1 MKISVVVP
9 IYNEADNINQL
20 LGEIQA
26 VLKDQEYEI
35 ITVNDGSRDNTRLI
49 LNEAAAQN
57 KNIKVIHFHGNFGQ
71 TAAISCGIHYSSGDV
86 IIPIDSDLEN
96 DPKDILKLLGK
107 INEGYDV
114 VSGWR
119 KGRWSDQKLR
129 RRFPSMLA
137 NKLISRITRVKLNDY
152 GCTLKAYRKS
162 VMNNIS
168 LYGEMHRF
176 IPAYASWRGAKIS
189 EVEVDFRPRRKGKSN
204 YGMNRIFKV
213 LLDLVVVKFL
223 DKYMTR
229 PMHFFGGVGFLVFF
243 LGVATGLL
251 TIILKILGLRDFV
264 DTPLPILCAFLIM
277 VGVQL
282 VAMGVLAEML
292 MRIYFESQNKKS
304 YQIAEKINF
313 E

>member
-9 IYNEADNINQL
+9 IYNEADNLNQL
-20 LGEIQA
+20 LSELNA
-26 VLKDQEYEI
+26 VLKDYEHEI
-35 ITVNDGSRDNTRLI
+35 ITINDGSKDNTRAV
-49 LNEAAAQN
+49 LNEAATKN
-57 KNIKVIHFHGNFGQ
+57 KNLKIIHFHGNFGQ
-71 TAAISCGIHYSSGDV
+71 TAAISCGINNSSGDV

-96 DPKDILKLLGK
+96 DPKDILKLLEK

-129 RRFPSMLA
+129 RKIPSMLA
-137 NKLISRITRVKLNDY
+137 NKLISRITKVKLNDY

-162 VMNNIS
+162 VIKDVS

-176 IPAYASWRGAKIS
+176 IPAYASWKGAKVS

-204 YGMNRIFKV
+204 YGISRIFKV
-213 LLDLVVVKFL
+213 LLDLVVIKFL

-229 PMHFFGGVGFLVFF
+229 PMHFFGGAGFLIFS
-243 LGVATGLL
+243 LGVATGVLS
-251 TIILKILGLRDFV
+251 IALKIIGLRDFV
-264 DTPLPILCAFLIM
+264 DTPLPILCALLIV

-282 VAMGVLAEML
+282 IAMGVLAEML
-292 MRIYFESQNKKS
+292 MRVYFESQNKKP